1 MLRFVGTKDVQA
13 LGISSDLRRFF
24 FIEKEQA
31 DEPREDLEGQ
41 QFFPTH
47 VLIMIWLG
55 FSDIIS

>member
-13 LGISSDLRRFF
+13 LGISSDFNVFF
-24 FIEKEQA
+24 HRKEEA

-41 QFFPTH
+41 HIFSN